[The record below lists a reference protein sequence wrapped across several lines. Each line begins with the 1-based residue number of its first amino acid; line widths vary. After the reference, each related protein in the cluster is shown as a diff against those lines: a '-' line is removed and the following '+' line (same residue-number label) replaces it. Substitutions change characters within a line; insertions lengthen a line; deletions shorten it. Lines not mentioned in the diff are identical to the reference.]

1 MTGRE
6 QTRGRSWWKTPLLM
20 AKMRHREDQVFL
32 VLAFVIGAL
41 TGLAV
46 VAFILLTGRAGVR
59 QYPPEAFRLD
69 VSCSPSWGRL

>member
-1 MTGRE
+1 
-6 QTRGRSWWKTPLLM
+6 M
-20 AKMRHREDQVFL
+20 AKMQHREDQVFL

-46 VAFILLTGRAGVR
+46 VASILLTERAGVR
-59 QYPPEAFRLD
+59 LYPPEVFRLD